1 MKLTDNALT
10 VLTKRDYLKKDD
22 EGRVVETPEQ
32 MFRRV
37 AKGIAKAETRYGGV
51 KARKAYEEKFFKVM
65 SNLEF
70 LPNSPT
76 LMHAGTKFNQ
86 LSACF
91 VLPLRDSLEEIFN
104 SMEEMATIS
113 RTGGGV
119 GIPLSN
125 LRPRGSRIKSTGGI
139 TSGPISFLK
148 LFNEAAEV
156 INEGSSRRAALM
168 AVMNVH
174 HPDIMDFVFAKGVDE
189 EVKNFNISVGVTD
202 EFMKAALSKRDYE
215 LRAPSTGS
223 TSSSQASSGQA
234 PRFRSGQA
242 KTEKVVKKTSAQ
254 RVLDMITFQAWK
266 TADPGMVFLDRMN
279 EKSPIKHLGTI
290 ETTNPC
296 GEQPLL
302 PYESCNLGS
311 INLSKCVKKTK
322 KGPTSL
328 KLRGVNREYK
338 KEVDW
343 EKLEKLVRLA
353 VRFLDDVIDMC
364 SFPLEE
370 IDIQTK
376 RTRKIGLGV
385 MGFADLLVE
394 LKIPYASS
402 QGIKTGERL
411 SKFIH
416 ETAISESRSLG
427 IERGSFP
434 GFKGS
439 DWEKQGFKAMRN
451 STVNTV
457 APTGTISIIANCSS
471 GIEPLFALSYI
482 RKNILDV
489 ENTELLEVNDLFE
502 RLARKEKF
510 YSKELMKQISETGGI
525 GDLPGVPKEY
535 REIFKVSQE
544 IDFRDHIKMQA
555 AWQKHIDAA
564 VSKTINMSH
573 SATPDDVRE
582 AYVMAYELGCK
593 GITVYRDGSKARQV
607 LNAGSSRSG
616 SKPIVDDQR
625 KWVGNGHSPEE
636 ICPECGGE
644 LSFKE
649 GCASCLSCG
658 YSRCSVS

>member
-22 EGRVVETPEQ
+22 QGRVVETPEK
-32 MFRRV
+32 MFKRV
-37 AKGIAKAETRYGGV
+37 AKAVASVETKYGGV
-51 KARKAYEEKFFKVM
+51 KMRKRWEERFFKVM
-65 SNLEF
+65 SSLEF

-125 LRPRGSRIKSTGGI
+125 LRPRGSKIRSTGGI

-148 LFNEAAEV
+148 LFNQAAEV

-174 HPDIMDFVFAKGVDE
+174 HPDIMDFVFAKAVE
-189 EVKNFNISVGVTD
+189 EEIKNFNISVGVTD
-202 EFMKAALSKRDYE
+202 EFMKAAKAGKEYE
-215 LRAPSTGS
+215 LRMPKTG
-223 TSSSQASSGQA
+223 
-234 PRFRSGQA
+234 
-242 KTEKVVKKTSAQ
+242 KVIKKIPAQ
-254 RVLDMITFQAWK
+254 QVLDMITFQAWK
-266 TADPGMVFLDRMN
+266 TADPGMVFLDEMN
-279 EKSPIKHLGTI
+279 EKSPIKHVGEI

-311 INLSKCVKKTK
+311 INLSKCLKRVKRGKGFRK
-322 KGPTSL
+322 K
-328 KLRGVNREYK
+328 
-338 KEVDW
+338 VDW
-343 EKLEKLVRLA
+343 EKLESLTRLA
-353 VRFLDDVIDMC
+353 VRFLDNVIDVC

-370 IDIQTK
+370 IDQQTK

-394 LKIPYASS
+394 LRIPYASN
-402 QGIKTGERL
+402 QGVRMGERL

-416 ETAISESRSLG
+416 ETAISESKAIG
-427 IERGSFP
+427 KERGSFP

-439 DWEKQGFKAMRN
+439 DWEKRGFSHMRN

-471 GIEPLFALSYI
+471 GIEPLFALCYV

-489 ENTELLEVNDLFE
+489 DNTELVEVNDLFE
-502 RLARKEKF
+502 KVARKEKF
-510 YSKELMKQISETGGI
+510 YSKELMRQISETGGM
-525 GDLPGVPKEY
+525 GDLSRVPKEH
-535 REIFKVSQE
+535 REIFKTSQE

-564 VSKTINMSH
+564 VSKTINMS
-573 SATPDDVRE
+573 SGATPDDVRE
-582 AYVMAYELGCK
+582 AYMLAYELGCK
-593 GITVYRDGSKARQV
+593 GITVYRDGSKNRQV
-607 LNAGSSRSG
+607 LNAGTTSTGTKSM
-616 SKPIVDDQR
+616 VNDER
-625 KWVGNGHSPEE
+625 KWVGNGHSQEE
-636 ICPECGGE
+636 LCPECGGE

-649 GCASCLSCG
+649 GCATCSSCG